1 MTTYPRIQP
10 AYCLLAILVAALLMS
25 SPHTSWADTATKEKP
40 AEGQTK
46 ETDEKKADEKKS
58 DETKEKAKPAA
69 KSKKSTK
76 VRLAYLK
83 LAEAL
88 PESPGGSGPFSD
100 LQVDLRSMLD
110 RIDRAAKDDKID
122 GLILSIENP
131 ALGRGTINEVREA
144 IKRFR
149 KTGKKVHAELSMAM
163 PADYLVAA
171 ACDEIVMPES
181 GVLLLPGIAAEGM
194 FYKGLLDK
202 VGVEADMLHMGE
214 AKGAAEPMTRK
225 SFSEPVRKNLSAM
238 LDDLYHQMIETVAF
252 DRPITREEA
261 TEAIDQ
267 GLMTATRAKE
277 LGLIDRIAYSSDY
290 KAGLKESYKAGNL
303 VYVQNYGKKKVDTD
317 FSGPAGFFKLIKL
330 MSGGSSRSS
339 YSGKKIAIVYAVGA
353 ITTGDSQTDLFGNTS
368 TMGSNTIVKAL
379 REAAEDEDVAAIV
392 LRINSPGGSAIASD
406 LMWSQIQAID
416 KPIVASMGDV
426 AASGGYYIAMG
437 TDKILAEPT
446 TITGSI
452 GVVGGKM
459 ALGGLYEKVGITID
473 TISRGANSTLFS
485 STNKFSKSER
495 EVVRKMMVDTY
506 EQFTSKA
513 AEGRDMPIAQLKKL
527 ASGKVYS
534 GRQAKANGLVD
545 DLGTLHNAISE
556 AKQLAGIDA
565 DKDVKLMTLP
575 EAPDF
580 FDSLFGNNEAEKEVS
595 LKVDLG
601 VGNLN
606 PALKKLMARAQMLQ
620 RVFQE
625 PVVLMMPF
633 DLEIK

>member
-1 MTTYPRIQP
+1 MSTNFRSPFNHHLTAMLI
-10 AYCLLAILVAALLMS
+10 AAFVIFNSQLT
-25 SPHTSWADTATKEKP
+25 PVEAAAKEKP
-40 AEGQTK
+40 ADKQAEQSK
-46 ETDEKKADEKKS
+46 AKREDAKADRAKAREAKKS
-58 DETKEKAKPAA
+58 NKI
-69 KSKKSTK
+69 
-76 VRLAYLK
+76 RLAHLK
-83 LAEAL
+83 LSDAL

-110 RIDRAAKDDKID
+110 RIDRAAKDDKIH

-131 ALGRGTINEVREA
+131 ELGRGTIHEVREA
-144 IKRFR
+144 LKRFR
-149 KTGKKVHAELSMAM
+149 ETGKKVHAELSMAM
-163 PADYLVAA
+163 PADYLVAS

-202 VGVEADMLHMGE
+202 VGIEADMLHMGE

-225 SFSEPVRKNLSAM
+225 SFSQPVRENLSAM
-238 LDDLYHQMIETVAF
+238 LDDLFEQMIETVAF
-252 DRPITREEA
+252 DRPITHEQA
-261 TEAIDQ
+261 TEAVDQ

-277 LGLIDRIAYSSDY
+277 LGLIDRIAYASDY
-290 KAGLKESYKAGNL
+290 KTGLERSYNASNL
-303 VYVQNYGKKKVDTD
+303 VYVENYGKKKVDTD
-317 FSGPAGFFKLIKL
+317 FSGPTGFLKLIKL

-339 YSGKKIAIVYAVGA
+339 SSGKKIAVVYAVGA

-368 TMGSNTIVKAL
+368 TMGSNTIIEAL
-379 REAAEDEDVAAIV
+379 RKAADDEDVAAIV

-446 TITGSI
+446 TVTGSI

-459 ALGGLYEKVGITID
+459 ALSGLYDKVGVTID

-495 EVVRKMMVDTY
+495 EVVLKMMADTY

-513 AEGRDMPIAQLKKL
+513 AEGREMPVAQLKKL

-545 DLGTLHNAISE
+545 QLGTLHDAIAE
-556 AKQLAGIDA
+556 AKSLAGIDD
-565 DKDVKLMTLP
+565 DKEVKLMTLP

-580 FDSLFGNNEAEKEVS
+580 FESLFGDNEAEKEVR

-601 VGNLN
+601 VGNIDPTLG
-606 PALKKLMARAQMLQ
+606 KLMSRAQTLQ